1 MDQFRAIRTEVK
13 GRTCISGSE
22 GNRDHEG
29 RGDPEKYSSY
39 ESGVDT
45 KHGTQNLSI
54 LRKGEGPKTVTKKL
68 KKSKCTDFTQNREK
82 SFLLYPPTLLPLLS
96 QLGENVYPGSGQPGP
111 DPAELGPA
119 QAHSFHYASPRNSCE
134 EPVGT
139 SAKATGFSE
148 LREKNQNPTP
158 CTCILSSKTVQRQTS
173 TGSPFY
179 RILKAPTRRSPGT
192 SPVSTP
198 TCPHPQIHGRPNF
211 HRKCANAQAR

>member
-1 MDQFRAIRTEVK
+1 MDLFRAIRTEVK
-13 GRTCISGSE
+13 CWICISGSE

-45 KHGTQNLSI
+45 KHETQNLSI
-54 LRKGEGPKTVTKKL
+54 LRKGEGPITVTKKL

-82 SFLLYPPTLLPLLS
+82 SFLLYPPILLSLLS

-119 QAHSFHYASPRNSCE
+119 QAHSFHYAPPRNSCE

-139 SAKATGFSE
+139 SAKVTGFSE

-158 CTCILSSKTVQRQTS
+158 CTCILSSKTVQKQTS

-179 RILKAPTRRSPGT
+179 RILR
-192 SPVSTP
+192 TP
-198 TCPHPQIHGRPNF
+198 TMKMPRNVSCQHPNVSPPPDSRTP
-211 HRKCANAQAR
+211 